1 MSKRQYKYYEVLGV
15 DRKATIEEIKIAY
28 RKLVKTYHPDVSTDP
43 EASEKIKLINQA
55 YRVLVNTKSRAEY
68 DVSPAECPV
77 CYTHEVIQ
85 TIELLYRCRSCGC
98 KFDASRPLDIVETVE
113 KVAIPEKRRATIHIF
128 QTTQCSWCTKFY
140 PNEPFLCPARRLQ
153 SNCPL
158 FQKLDSS
165 ERKRLLGEERWWWR
179 MSDMLEAAAKKGI
192 MAKCRYCFALNPNP
206 QKVSCW
212 QCGRD
217 GLRCPSCDAKPY
229 LRYSIETNR
238 WKCPNAAHSKSF
250 AYVSK
255 EKDTRH
261 VLSDEVC
268 PNCQK
273 NLYWDKEMWLWRC
286 QNDSCKRIYT
296 YEDLHK
302 EQETSGV
309 VTEKEVVKRKLKI
322 RFRVRWLTAL
332 IVILVVAVFIIIVWA
347 TLGNQILHQF
357 QGLFS

>member
-1 MSKRQYKYYEVLGV
+1 
-15 DRKATIEEIKIAY
+15 
-28 RKLVKTYHPDVSTDP
+28 
-43 EASEKIKLINQA
+43 
-55 YRVLVNTKSRAEY
+55 
-68 DVSPAECPV
+68 
-77 CYTHEVIQ
+77 
-85 TIELLYRCRSCGC
+85 
-98 KFDASRPLDIVETVE
+98 
-113 KVAIPEKRRATIHIF
+113 
-128 QTTQCSWCTKFY
+128 
-140 PNEPFLCPARRLQ
+140 
-153 SNCPL
+153 
-158 FQKLDSS
+158 
-165 ERKRLLGEERWWWR
+165 